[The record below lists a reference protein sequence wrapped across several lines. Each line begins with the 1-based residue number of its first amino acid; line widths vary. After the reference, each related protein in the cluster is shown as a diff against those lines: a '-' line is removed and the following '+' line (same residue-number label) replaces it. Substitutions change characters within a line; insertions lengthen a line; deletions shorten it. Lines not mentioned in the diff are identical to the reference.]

1 MKEEEVISLKKKEI
15 DLMIGSLLHDIGKV
29 IYRTGSHDNHSSS
42 GYRYLKEE
50 IGIDDV
56 DILESVLYHHA
67 SMLRGANISK
77 NSLAYITYIADNIA
91 SAADRRDNSTGDYG
105 FEMSSPLEPVFN
117 ILNGNNQRKYYHPS
131 MLDSKI
137 NFPTEDKVDFD
148 EGFYTSVKLKITET
162 LKSIELNDRYI
173 NSLLEILEATMS
185 YLPSSTAKGE
195 KADISLYDH
204 SKMTMAIASC
214 IYYYLTEK
222 EIDDYKKV
230 LLDGESSFKKENCF
244 VLFSMDVS
252 GIQKFIYTIH
262 SEDALKMLRSRSFYL
277 EIMMEHIVD
286 NILEH
291 LGLSRANLIYSGGGH
306 CYMLLP
312 NTSVVKDYLEEYE
325 NYLNEWL
332 LKQFDISLYIAM
344 GYVEANPDNL
354 RNVPEGSYL
363 QMYREA
369 ASQISNK
376 KLHRYNAGQIR
387 KLNDKKK
394 DDYSRECRICRNV
407 GKLTEDGICPMC
419 SALKNLSANIL
430 AADYFTITNKSG
442 EKGVPLPGDNYIIAE
457 RKEDLLN
464 RIKKFP
470 DSYVRIYAKN
480 SFHTGIK
487 VASKIW
493 VGSYSSQPTFEQLIK
508 KTEGIERL
516 GVLRADVDNLGQAI
530 VSGFDKKYNTLS
542 RTATLSRQ
550 LSLFFKYYINDILEN
565 GENSDLIPD
574 GRKRNATVIYSGG
587 DDLFIVGAWND
598 IIELAIDINDT
609 FQKYT
614 EGTLKISGGIGLYA
628 NGYPISR
635 MAEEVGNMEK
645 MSKQYPDKDA
655 ITLFLDGCHHFEKGK
670 KIQDGT
676 YRWDEF
682 INGVIKD
689 KYKVIYDFFSTD
701 KVKGKNF
708 LYNLLELIRNQ
719 EDRIN
724 FARFVYLLSRME
736 PQRKSSNYESYKI
749 FARKMYQWI
758 QNESDRIQLKTAI
771 NIYAYITRS
780 SKEDY

>member
-1 MKEEEVISLKKKEI
+1 
-15 DLMIGSLLHDIGKV
+15 MIGSLLHDIGKV

-42 GYRYLKEE
+42 GYSYIKEE

-67 SMLRGANISK
+67 SMLRSANISK
-77 NSLAYITYIADNIA
+77 KSLAYITYIADNIA
-91 SAADRRDNSTGDYG
+91 SAADRRDNSTGNYG

-148 EGFYTSVKLKITET
+148 EGFYMSVKFKITET

-173 NSLLEILEATMS
+173 NSLLEIFEATMS

-214 IYYYLTEK
+214 IYFYLTEK
-222 EIDDYKKV
+222 EIDDFKKV
-230 LLDGESSFKKENCF
+230 LLDGEADFKKENCF
-244 VLFSMDVS
+244 VLFSIDVS

-286 NILEH
+286 DILEH

-312 NTSVVKDYLEEYE
+312 NTRLVKDYLDEYE
-325 NYLNEWL
+325 KYLNEWL

-354 RNVPEGSYL
+354 KNVPEGSYL
-363 QMYREA
+363 QMYRDVS
-369 ASQISNK
+369 SQISNK

-387 KLNDKKK
+387 KLNDNKK

-407 GKLTEDGICPMC
+407 GKLTEDGVCPMC

-430 AADYFTITNKSG
+430 SADYFTITNKSG

-493 VGSYSSQPTFEQLIK
+493 VGNYSSQPTFEQLIK
-508 KTEGIERL
+508 KAKGIERL

-530 VSGFDKKYNTLS
+530 VAGFDKKYTTLS

-565 GENSDLIPD
+565 GESNELLSDSK
-574 GRKRNATVIYSGG
+574 KRNATVVYSGG

-598 IIELAIDINDT
+598 IIELAIDINNA

-628 NGYPISR
+628 AGYPISR
-635 MAEEVGNMEK
+635 MADEVGSMEN
-645 MSKQYPDKDA
+645 MSKRYPGKEA
-655 ITLFLDGCHHFEKGK
+655 ITLFLDGKRHKEKGEDVY
-670 KIQDGT
+670 DGT
-676 YRWDEF
+676 YRWDVF
-682 INGVIKD
+682 INDVIKD
-689 KYKVIYDFFSTD
+689 KYKVIYDFFGTD

-719 EDRIN
+719 DDRIN

-736 PQRKSSNYESYKI
+736 PQRNSVNYERYKI

-780 SKEDY
+780 SKEDS

>member
-1 MKEEEVISLKKKEI
+1 MKKKEI

-42 GYRYLKEE
+42 GYSYLKEE

-67 SMLRGANISK
+67 SMLRNANISK
-77 NSLAYITYIADNIA
+77 KSLAYITYIADNIA
-91 SAADRRDNSTGDYG
+91 SAADRRDNSTGNYG

-214 IYYYLTEK
+214 IYFYLTEK
-222 EIDDYKKV
+222 EIDDFKKV
-230 LLDGESSFKKENCF
+230 LLDGEADFKKENCF
-244 VLFSMDVS
+244 VLFSIDVS

-312 NTSVVKDYLEEYE
+312 NTRLVKDYLDEYE
-325 NYLNEWL
+325 KYLNEWL

-354 RNVPEGSYL
+354 KNVPEGSYL
-363 QMYREA
+363 QMYRDIS
-369 ASQISNK
+369 SQISNK

-387 KLNDKKK
+387 KLNDNKK

-407 GKLTEDGICPMC
+407 GKLTEDGVCPMC

-430 AADYFTITNKSG
+430 SADYFTITNKSG

-493 VGSYSSQPTFEQLIK
+493 VGNYSAQPTFEQLIK
-508 KTEGIERL
+508 KAKGIERL

-530 VSGFDKKYNTLS
+530 VAGFDKKYTTLS

-565 GENSDLIPD
+565 GESNELLSDSK
-574 GRKRNATVIYSGG
+574 KRNATVVYSGG

-598 IIELAIDINDT
+598 IIELAIDINNA

-628 NGYPISR
+628 AGYPISR
-635 MAEEVGNMEK
+635 MADEVGSMEN
-645 MSKQYPDKDA
+645 MSKRYPGKEA
-655 ITLFLDGCHHFEKGK
+655 ITLFLDGKRHKEKGEDVY
-670 KIQDGT
+670 DGT
-676 YRWDEF
+676 YRWDVF
-682 INGVIKD
+682 INEVIKD
-689 KYKVIYDFFSTD
+689 KYKVIYDFFGTD

-719 EDRIN
+719 DDRIN

-736 PQRKSSNYESYKI
+736 PQRNSVNYERYKI

-758 QNESDRIQLKTAI
+758 QNESDSIQLKTAI

-780 SKEDY
+780 SKEDS

>member
-1 MKEEEVISLKKKEI
+1 
-15 DLMIGSLLHDIGKV
+15 MIGSLLHDIGKV

-42 GYRYLKEE
+42 GYSYLKEE
-50 IGIDDV
+50 IGIDDF

-67 SMLRGANISK
+67 SMLRSANISK
-77 NSLAYITYIADNIA
+77 KSLAYITYIADNIA

-173 NSLLEILEATMS
+173 NSLLEILEVTMS

-214 IYYYLTEK
+214 IYFYLTEK
-222 EIDDYKKV
+222 EIDDFKKV
-230 LLDGESSFKKENCF
+230 LLDGEADFKKENCF
-244 VLFSMDVS
+244 VLFSIDVS

-312 NTSVVKDYLEEYE
+312 NTRLVKDYLDEYE
-325 NYLNEWL
+325 KYLNEWL

-354 RNVPEGSYL
+354 KNVPEGSYL
-363 QMYREA
+363 QMYRDIS
-369 ASQISNK
+369 SQISNK

-387 KLNDKKK
+387 KLNDNKK

-407 GKLTEDGICPMC
+407 GKLTEDGVCPMC

-430 AADYFTITNKSG
+430 SADYFTITNKSG

-493 VGSYSSQPTFEQLIK
+493 VGNYSAQPTFEQLIK
-508 KTEGIERL
+508 KAKGIERL

-530 VSGFDKKYNTLS
+530 VAGFDKKYTTLS

-565 GENSDLIPD
+565 GESNELLSDSK
-574 GRKRNATVIYSGG
+574 KRNATVVYSGG

-598 IIELAIDINDT
+598 IIELAIDINNA

-628 NGYPISR
+628 AGYPISR
-635 MAEEVGNMEK
+635 MADEVGSMEN
-645 MSKQYPDKDA
+645 MSKRYPGKEA
-655 ITLFLDGCHHFEKGK
+655 ITLFLDGKRHKEKGEDVY
-670 KIQDGT
+670 DGT
-676 YRWDEF
+676 YRWDVF
-682 INGVIKD
+682 INEVIKD
-689 KYKVIYDFFSTD
+689 KYKVIYDFFGTD

-719 EDRIN
+719 DDRIN

-736 PQRKSSNYESYKI
+736 PQRNSVNYERYKI

-758 QNESDRIQLKTAI
+758 QNESDSIQLKTAI

-780 SKEDY
+780 SKEDS

>member
-1 MKEEEVISLKKKEI
+1 
-15 DLMIGSLLHDIGKV
+15 MIGSLLHDIGKV

-42 GYRYLKEE
+42 GYSYLKEE

-67 SMLRGANISK
+67 SMLRSANISK
-77 NSLAYITYIADNIA
+77 KSLAYITYIADNIA
-91 SAADRRDNSTGDYG
+91 SAADRRDNNTGDYG

-173 NSLLEILEATMS
+173 NSLLEIFEATMS

-214 IYYYLTEK
+214 IYFYLTEK
-222 EIDDYKKV
+222 EIDDFKKV
-230 LLDGESSFKKENCF
+230 LLDGEADFKKENCF
-244 VLFSMDVS
+244 VLFSIDVS

-286 NILEH
+286 DILEH

-312 NTSVVKDYLEEYE
+312 NTRLVKDYLDEYE
-325 NYLNEWL
+325 KYLNEWL

-354 RNVPEGSYL
+354 KNVPEGSYL
-363 QMYREA
+363 QMYREVS
-369 ASQISNK
+369 SQISSK

-387 KLNDKKK
+387 KLNDNKK

-407 GKLTEDGICPMC
+407 GKLTEDGVCPMC

-430 AADYFTITNKSG
+430 SADYFTITNKSG

-493 VGSYSSQPTFEQLIK
+493 VGNYSSQPTFEQLIK
-508 KTEGIERL
+508 KAKGIERL

-530 VSGFDKKYNTLS
+530 VAGFDKKYTTLS

-565 GENSDLIPD
+565 GESNELLSDS
-574 GRKRNATVIYSGG
+574 KNRNATVVYSGG

-598 IIELAIDINDT
+598 IIELAIDINNA

-628 NGYPISR
+628 AGYPISR
-635 MAEEVGNMEK
+635 MADEVGSMEN
-645 MSKQYPDKDA
+645 MSKRYPGKEA
-655 ITLFLDGCHHFEKGK
+655 ITLFLDGKRHKEKGEDVY
-670 KIQDGT
+670 DGT
-676 YRWDEF
+676 YRWDVF
-682 INGVIKD
+682 INDVIKD
-689 KYKVIYDFFSTD
+689 KYKVIYDFFGTD

-719 EDRIN
+719 DDRIN

-736 PQRKSSNYESYKI
+736 PQRNSVNYERYKI

-780 SKEDY
+780 SKEDS

>member
-1 MKEEEVISLKKKEI
+1 MKKKEI

-42 GYRYLKEE
+42 GYSYLKEE

-56 DILESVLYHHA
+56 DVLESVLYHHA
-67 SMLRGANISK
+67 SMLRSANISK
-77 NSLAYITYIADNIA
+77 KSLAYITYIADNIA

-173 NSLLEILEATMS
+173 NSLLEIFEATMS

-214 IYYYLTEK
+214 IYFYLTEK
-222 EIDDYKKV
+222 EIDDFKKV
-230 LLDGESSFKKENCF
+230 LLDGEADFKKENCF
-244 VLFSMDVS
+244 VLFSIDVS

-286 NILEH
+286 DILEH

-312 NTSVVKDYLEEYE
+312 NTRLVKDYLDEYE
-325 NYLNEWL
+325 KYLNEWL

-354 RNVPEGSYL
+354 KNVPEGSYL
-363 QMYREA
+363 QMYRDVS
-369 ASQISNK
+369 SQISNK

-387 KLNDKKK
+387 KLNDNKK

-407 GKLTEDGICPMC
+407 GKLTEDGVCPMC

-430 AADYFTITNKSG
+430 SADYFTITNKSG

-493 VGSYSSQPTFEQLIK
+493 VGNYSAQPTFEQLIK
-508 KTEGIERL
+508 KAKGIERL

-530 VSGFDKKYNTLS
+530 VAGFDKKYTTLS

-565 GENSDLIPD
+565 GESNELLSDSK
-574 GRKRNATVIYSGG
+574 KRNATVVYSGG

-598 IIELAIDINDT
+598 IIELAIDINNT

-628 NGYPISR
+628 AGYPISR
-635 MAEEVGNMEK
+635 MADEVGSMEN
-645 MSKQYPDKDA
+645 MSKRYPGKEA
-655 ITLFLDGCHHFEKGK
+655 ITLFLDGKRHKEKGEDVY
-670 KIQDGT
+670 DGT
-676 YRWDEF
+676 YRWDVF
-682 INGVIKD
+682 INDVIKD
-689 KYKVIYDFFSTD
+689 KYKVIYDFFGTD

-719 EDRIN
+719 DDRIN

-736 PQRKSSNYESYKI
+736 PQRNSVNYERYKI

-758 QNESDRIQLKTAI
+758 QNESDSIQLKTAI

-780 SKEDY
+780 SKEDS

>member
-1 MKEEEVISLKKKEI
+1 MKKKEI

-42 GYRYLKEE
+42 GYSYLKEE

-67 SMLRGANISK
+67 SMLRSANISK
-77 NSLAYITYIADNIA
+77 KSLAYITYIADNIA
-91 SAADRRDNSTGDYG
+91 SAADRRDNNTGDYG

-173 NSLLEILEATMS
+173 NSLLEIFEATMS

-214 IYYYLTEK
+214 IYFYLTEK
-222 EIDDYKKV
+222 EIDDFKKV
-230 LLDGESSFKKENCF
+230 LLDGEADFKKENCF
-244 VLFSMDVS
+244 VLFSIDVS

-286 NILEH
+286 DILEH

-312 NTSVVKDYLEEYE
+312 NTRLVKDYLDEYE
-325 NYLNEWL
+325 KYLNEWL

-354 RNVPEGSYL
+354 KNVPEGSYL
-363 QMYREA
+363 QMYREVS
-369 ASQISNK
+369 SQISSK

-387 KLNDKKK
+387 KLNDNKK

-407 GKLTEDGICPMC
+407 GKLTEDGVCPMC

-430 AADYFTITNKSG
+430 SADYFTITNKSG

-493 VGSYSSQPTFEQLIK
+493 VGNYSSQPTFEQLIK
-508 KTEGIERL
+508 KAKGIERL

-530 VSGFDKKYNTLS
+530 VAGFDKKYTTLS

-565 GENSDLIPD
+565 GESNELLSDS
-574 GRKRNATVIYSGG
+574 KNRNATVVYSGG

-598 IIELAIDINDT
+598 IIELAIDINNA

-628 NGYPISR
+628 AGYPISR
-635 MAEEVGNMEK
+635 MADEVGSMEN
-645 MSKQYPDKDA
+645 MSKRYPGKEA
-655 ITLFLDGCHHFEKGK
+655 ITLFLDGKRHKEKGEDVY
-670 KIQDGT
+670 DGT
-676 YRWDEF
+676 YRWDVF
-682 INGVIKD
+682 INDVIKD
-689 KYKVIYDFFSTD
+689 KYKVIYDFFGTD

-719 EDRIN
+719 DDRIN

-736 PQRKSSNYESYKI
+736 PQRNSVNYERYKI

-780 SKEDY
+780 SKEDS

>member
-1 MKEEEVISLKKKEI
+1 MKKKEI

-42 GYRYLKEE
+42 GYSYLKEE

-67 SMLRGANISK
+67 SMLRSANISK
-77 NSLAYITYIADNIA
+77 KSLAYITYIADNIA
-91 SAADRRDNSTGDYG
+91 SAADRRDNSTGNYG

-148 EGFYTSVKLKITET
+148 EGFYTSVKFKITET

-214 IYYYLTEK
+214 IYFYLTEK
-222 EIDDYKKV
+222 EIDDFKKV
-230 LLDGESSFKKENCF
+230 LLDGEADFKKENCF
-244 VLFSMDVS
+244 VLFSIDVS

-286 NILEH
+286 DILEH

-312 NTSVVKDYLEEYE
+312 NTRLVKDYLDEYE
-325 NYLNEWL
+325 KYLNEWL

-354 RNVPEGSYL
+354 KNVPEGSYL
-363 QMYREA
+363 QMYREVS
-369 ASQISNK
+369 SQISSK

-387 KLNDKKK
+387 KLNDNKK

-407 GKLTEDGICPMC
+407 GKLTEDGVCPMC

-430 AADYFTITNKSG
+430 SADYFTITNKSG

-493 VGSYSSQPTFEQLIK
+493 VGNYSSQPTFEQLIK
-508 KTEGIERL
+508 KAKGIERL

-530 VSGFDKKYNTLS
+530 VAGFDKKYTTLS

-565 GENSDLIPD
+565 GESNELLSDS
-574 GRKRNATVIYSGG
+574 KNRNATVVYSGG

-598 IIELAIDINDT
+598 IIELAIDINNA

-628 NGYPISR
+628 AGYPISR
-635 MAEEVGNMEK
+635 MADEVGSMEN
-645 MSKQYPDKDA
+645 MSKRYPGKEA
-655 ITLFLDGCHHFEKGK
+655 ITLFLDGKIHKEKGEDVY
-670 KIQDGT
+670 DGT
-676 YRWDEF
+676 YRWDVF
-682 INGVIKD
+682 INDVIKD
-689 KYKVIYDFFSTD
+689 KYKVIYDFFGTD

-719 EDRIN
+719 DDRIN

-736 PQRKSSNYESYKI
+736 PQRNSVNYERYKI

-780 SKEDY
+780 SKEDS

>member
-1 MKEEEVISLKKKEI
+1 MKKKEI

-42 GYRYLKEE
+42 GYSYLKEE

-67 SMLRGANISK
+67 SMLRSANISK
-77 NSLAYITYIADNIA
+77 KSLAYITYIADNIA
-91 SAADRRDNSTGDYG
+91 SAADRRDNSTGNYG

-148 EGFYTSVKLKITET
+148 EGFYTSVRLKITET

-173 NSLLEILEATMS
+173 NSLLEIFEATMS

-214 IYYYLTEK
+214 IYFYLTEK
-222 EIDDYKKV
+222 EIDDFKKV
-230 LLDGESSFKKENCF
+230 LLNGEADFKKENCF
-244 VLFSMDVS
+244 VLFSIDVS

-286 NILEH
+286 DILEH

-312 NTSVVKDYLEEYE
+312 NTRLVKDYLDEYE
-325 NYLNEWL
+325 KYLNEWL

-354 RNVPEGSYL
+354 KNVPEGSYL
-363 QMYREA
+363 QMYREVS
-369 ASQISNK
+369 SQISSK

-387 KLNDKKK
+387 KLNDNKK

-407 GKLTEDGICPMC
+407 GKLTEDGVCPMC

-430 AADYFTITNKSG
+430 SADYFTITNKSG

-493 VGSYSSQPTFEQLIK
+493 VGNYNSQPTFEQLIK
-508 KTEGIERL
+508 KAKGIERL

-530 VSGFDKKYNTLS
+530 VAGFDKKYTTLS

-565 GENSDLIPD
+565 GESNELLSDSK
-574 GRKRNATVIYSGG
+574 KRNATVVYSGG

-598 IIELAIDINDT
+598 IIELAIDINNA

-628 NGYPISR
+628 AGYPISR
-635 MAEEVGNMEK
+635 MADEVGSMEN
-645 MSKQYPDKDA
+645 MSKRYPGKEA
-655 ITLFLDGCHHFEKGK
+655 ITLFLDGKRHKEKGEDVY
-670 KIQDGT
+670 DGT
-676 YRWDEF
+676 YRWDVF
-682 INGVIKD
+682 INDVIKD
-689 KYKVIYDFFSTD
+689 KYKVIYDFFGTD

-719 EDRIN
+719 DDRIN

-736 PQRKSSNYESYKI
+736 PQRNSVNYERYKI

-780 SKEDY
+780 SKEDS

>member
-1 MKEEEVISLKKKEI
+1 MKKKEI

-42 GYRYLKEE
+42 GYSYLKEE
-50 IGIDDV
+50 IGIDDF

-67 SMLRGANISK
+67 SMLRSANISK
-77 NSLAYITYIADNIA
+77 KSLAYITYIADNIA
-91 SAADRRDNSTGDYG
+91 SVADRRDNSTGDYG

-214 IYYYLTEK
+214 IYFYLTEK
-222 EIDDYKKV
+222 EIDDFKKV
-230 LLDGESSFKKENCF
+230 LLDGEADFKKENCF
-244 VLFSMDVS
+244 VLFSIDVS

-312 NTSVVKDYLEEYE
+312 NTRLVKDYLDEYE
-325 NYLNEWL
+325 KYLNEWL

-354 RNVPEGSYL
+354 KNVPEGSYL
-363 QMYREA
+363 QMYRDIS
-369 ASQISNK
+369 SQISNK

-387 KLNDKKK
+387 KLNDNKK

-407 GKLTEDGICPMC
+407 GKLTEDGVCPMC

-430 AADYFTITNKSG
+430 SADYFTITNKSG

-493 VGSYSSQPTFEQLIK
+493 VGNYSAQPTFEQLIK
-508 KTEGIERL
+508 KAKGIERL

-530 VSGFDKKYNTLS
+530 VAGFDKKYTTLS

-565 GENSDLIPD
+565 GESNELLSDSK
-574 GRKRNATVIYSGG
+574 KRNATVVYSGG

-598 IIELAIDINDT
+598 IIELAIDINNA

-628 NGYPISR
+628 AGYPISR
-635 MAEEVGNMEK
+635 MADEVGSMEN
-645 MSKQYPDKDA
+645 MSKRYPGKEA
-655 ITLFLDGCHHFEKGK
+655 ITLFLDGKRHKEKGEDVY
-670 KIQDGT
+670 DGT
-676 YRWDEF
+676 YRWDVF
-682 INGVIKD
+682 INEVIKD
-689 KYKVIYDFFSTD
+689 KYKVIYDFFGTD

-719 EDRIN
+719 DDRIN

-736 PQRKSSNYESYKI
+736 PQRNSVNYERYKI

-758 QNESDRIQLKTAI
+758 QNESDSIQLKTAI

-780 SKEDY
+780 SKEDS

>member
-1 MKEEEVISLKKKEI
+1 
-15 DLMIGSLLHDIGKV
+15 MIGSLLHDIGKV

-42 GYRYLKEE
+42 GYSYLKEE

-67 SMLRGANISK
+67 SMLRSANISK
-77 NSLAYITYIADNIA
+77 KSLAYITYIADNIA
-91 SAADRRDNSTGDYG
+91 SAADRRDNSTGNYG

-173 NSLLEILEATMS
+173 NSLLEIFEATMS

-214 IYYYLTEK
+214 IYFYLTEK
-222 EIDDYKKV
+222 EIDDFKKV
-230 LLDGESSFKKENCF
+230 LLNGEADFKKENCF
-244 VLFSMDVS
+244 VLFSIDVS

-286 NILEH
+286 DILEH

-312 NTSVVKDYLEEYE
+312 NTRLVKDYLDEYE
-325 NYLNEWL
+325 KYLNEWL

-354 RNVPEGSYL
+354 KNVPEGSYL
-363 QMYREA
+363 QMYREVS
-369 ASQISNK
+369 SQISSK

-387 KLNDKKK
+387 KLNDNKK

-407 GKLTEDGICPMC
+407 GKLTEDGVCPMC

-430 AADYFTITNKSG
+430 SADYFTITNKSG

-493 VGSYSSQPTFEQLIK
+493 VGNYNSQPTFEQLIK
-508 KTEGIERL
+508 KAKGIERL

-530 VSGFDKKYNTLS
+530 VAGFDKKYTTLS

-565 GENSDLIPD
+565 GESNELLSDSK
-574 GRKRNATVIYSGG
+574 KRNATVVYSGG

-598 IIELAIDINDT
+598 IIELAIDINNA

-628 NGYPISR
+628 AGYPISR
-635 MAEEVGNMEK
+635 MADEVGSMEN
-645 MSKQYPDKDA
+645 MSKRYPGKEA
-655 ITLFLDGCHHFEKGK
+655 ITLFLDGKRHKEKGEDVY
-670 KIQDGT
+670 DGT
-676 YRWDEF
+676 YRWDVF
-682 INGVIKD
+682 INDVIKD
-689 KYKVIYDFFSTD
+689 KYKVIYDFFGTD

-719 EDRIN
+719 DDRIN

-736 PQRKSSNYESYKI
+736 PQRNSVNYERYKI

-780 SKEDY
+780 SKEDS